1 MFIYLPLIEMNTQ
14 QVSNKLSEKAL
25 LGLKN
30 KPAKLWARWYKG
42 GGKIQ
47 NRKIKGTRLNDVKRK
62 KIFLT
67 HTQTNKTIVRRL
79 GG

>member
-1 MFIYLPLIEMNTQ
+1 MNTQ
-14 QVSNKLSEKAL
+14 QISNKLSEKAL
-25 LGLKN
+25 LGLKS
-30 KPAKLWARWYKG
+30 KPAKLWARWFMKLPQRR
-42 GGKIQ
+42 GKNPKQ
-47 NRKIKGTRLNDVKRK
+47 KKIKGTRVNDVKRK